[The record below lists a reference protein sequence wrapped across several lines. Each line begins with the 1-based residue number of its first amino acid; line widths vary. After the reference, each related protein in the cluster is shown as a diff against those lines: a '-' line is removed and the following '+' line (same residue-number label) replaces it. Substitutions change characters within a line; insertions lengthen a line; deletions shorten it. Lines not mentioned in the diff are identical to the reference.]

1 MSHSGSGSRRELLV
15 LSLGAL
21 GIVYGDIGTSPLYAV
36 REAFHGPFAIA
47 ATPGNVLGVMSLVI
61 WVMTLIIVVKYLTL
75 LLRADHQGQGGILAL
90 LTMLTGDV
98 RSVGR
103 HRAVFIVLGLFGAAL
118 LYGDGIITPAISV
131 LSAVEGL
138 AVAAPSLE
146 SLVVPV
152 TVAILL
158 VLFAAQR
165 RGTGPIGVVFGPLIL
180 VWMVVIALLG
190 IRGIATEPGVLA
202 AFNPVHAVRF
212 FLANGKEG
220 FLILSAVV
228 LVVTGG
234 EALYADL
241 GHFGRR
247 PIRLSWFTVAFP
259 ALILN
264 YLGQGAFLLRNPD
277 ATFNPF
283 YELAPQ
289 WARFPLVLLATAA
302 TVVASQAL
310 ISACFSLTQQLVN
323 LGYMPRVEIIHTSA
337 RFEGQIYVPTINTFL
352 MLSCITLVLF
362 FRSSSSL
369 AAAYGLSVTG
379 TMAVTTVLFYFVA
392 RSRWNWSALH
402 AGAWAGCFLA
412 IELALLGANLVKILH
427 GGWVPL
433 AVGAALYLLMS
444 TWRKGR
450 LLVIESFR
458 DAVLD
463 MEPFLAE
470 VAARNPP
477 RVPGTA
483 VFMTREQKGVPPVL
497 LHHLKHNEVL
507 HQNVILLSV
516 VAERVPEVSLESQIE
531 VIDLG
536 TGVYR
541 MILRHGFMSAPNIT
555 QALSAIK
562 LGDQPINLA
571 RTSFYFGRETILPT
585 GRGRMARWRK
595 KLFAIMSR
603 NATPA
608 TAFFGVPPN
617 RVVEL
622 GTQVAL

>member
-1 MSHSGSGSRRELLV
+1 
-15 LSLGAL
+15 
-21 GIVYGDIGTSPLYAV
+21 
-36 REAFHGPFAIA
+36 
-47 ATPGNVLGVMSLVI
+47 
-61 WVMTLIIVVKYLTL
+61 
-75 LLRADHQGQGGILAL
+75 
-90 LTMLTGDV
+90 
-98 RSVGR
+98 
-103 HRAVFIVLGLFGAAL
+103 
-118 LYGDGIITPAISV
+118 
-131 LSAVEGL
+131 
-138 AVAAPSLE
+138 
-146 SLVVPV
+146 
-152 TVAILL
+152 
-158 VLFAAQR
+158 
-165 RGTGPIGVVFGPLIL
+165 
-180 VWMVVIALLG
+180 
-190 IRGIATEPGVLA
+190 
-202 AFNPVHAVRF
+202 
-212 FLANGKEG
+212 
-220 FLILSAVV
+220 
-228 LVVTGG
+228 
-234 EALYADL
+234 
-241 GHFGRR
+241 
-247 PIRLSWFTVAFP
+247 
-259 ALILN
+259 
-264 YLGQGAFLLRNPD
+264 
-277 ATFNPF
+277 
-283 YELAPQ
+283 
-289 WARFPLVLLATAA
+289 VLLATAA

-323 LGYMPRVEIIHTSA
+323 LGYMPRVQIVHTSA

-352 MLSCITLVLF
+352 MLSCITLVLS
-362 FRSSSSL
+362 FRGSSAL

-379 TMAVTTVLFYFVA
+379 TMAVTTILFYFVA

-412 IELALLGANLVKILH
+412 IELALLSANLVKITH

-433 AVGAALYLLMS
+433 AVGAALYVLMS

-470 VAARNPP
+470 VVARDPP

-507 HQNVILLSV
+507 HQQVILLSV
-516 VAERVPEVSLESQIE
+516 VAERVPEVPPERRVE
-531 VIDLG
+531 VTDLG
-536 TGVYR
+536 LGVYR
-541 MILRHGFMSAPNIT
+541 IFLRHGFMSAPNIT

-562 LGDQPINLA
+562 LADQPINLA

-608 TAFFGVPPN
+608 TAFFGIPPN